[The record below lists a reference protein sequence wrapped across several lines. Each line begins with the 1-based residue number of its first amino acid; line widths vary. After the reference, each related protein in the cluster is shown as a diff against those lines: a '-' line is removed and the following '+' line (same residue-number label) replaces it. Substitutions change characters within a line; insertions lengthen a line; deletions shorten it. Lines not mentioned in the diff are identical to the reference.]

1 MCIICIST
9 VTVAS
14 LLAPTQAPS
23 EPEYSQKNIQQYE
36 FTNKACSKSM
46 LNKVKDNTICLKNG
60 KVYRWA
66 VKKTNTPSPIK
77 TKEPVP
83 TPNPTPSPTPTPT
96 PTPVAT
102 PTPTQTWKDPLE
114 GTRCNTENARIPNQI
129 HEIVCLKYS
138 TIFSQSSDNN
148 LYWFQNNKPQTATP
162 TPVTT
167 PTPTPTTIKTVYTQ
181 PSVVSD
187 SVELCKIKEVSQRRG
202 FTVAGFPEITQQ
214 YLQSIAKPVYKS
226 GTVKWAL
233 IPVDFADLP
242 GDTGWRLRL
251 EKETKLLSDWVEV
264 VSEGKLKVEW
274 VIANDWVR
282 LPGVSGDYPVTKV
295 KGLNNTTGGIK
306 LFQTAMA
313 TADPTF
319 DFTNVQTVNFM
330 LPMNQEIA
338 KEGENGFPW
347 DQHVKDL
354 VTNEGRISSFT
365 ISGKY
370 QTRPDTPLWA
380 YWFHEFGHGMA
391 LAHVGSGG
399 PEVPPFNEWD
409 IMGSQEGA
417 SLELSGWLRMLA
429 RWMPD
434 ERVYCKDSKS
444 ITKVELDLVPLSN
457 KDSGIKLAM
466 FPLSDTKALL
476 VESRRVTRFSCTTPT
491 PRNGVLVYVLDM
503 TLGNGQDFLVPVN
516 PPNRTVSERS
526 SCNGF
531 PSYNSLDI
539 LLHEGD
545 KVSYGGLT
553 IEFLKYSNYD
563 KIIISKP

>member
-1 MCIICIST
+1 M
-9 VTVAS
+9 S
-14 LLAPTQAPS
+14 LLAPTQITTDIPIQPIALVKKVS
-23 EPEYSQKNIQQYE
+23 VQEYNSIKKQEYK
-36 FTNKACSKSM
+36 FTNKPCSKSDFK
-46 LNKVKDNTICLKNG
+46 KVKGNTKCLKNG

-66 VKKTNTPSPIK
+66 KKVKL
-77 TKEPVP
+77 
-83 TPNPTPSPTPTPT
+83 PTPSPTPSPT
-96 PTPVAT
+96 P
-102 PTPTQTWKDPLE
+102 
-114 GTRCNTENARIPNQI
+114 
-129 HEIVCLKYS
+129 
-138 TIFSQSSDNN
+138 
-148 LYWFQNNKPQTATP
+148 
-162 TPVTT
+162 T
-167 PTPTPTTIKTVYTQ
+167 PTPTPTTIKTVYTP

-202 FTVAGFPEITQQ
+202 FTTAGFPEISQQ
-214 YLQSIAKPVYKS
+214 YLQSIAGPVHRS

-264 VSEGKLKVEW
+264 VSEGEFKVEW

-282 LPGVSGDYPVTKV
+282 VPGVSSDYPVAKV
-295 KGLNNTTGGIK
+295 RGLNNTPGGIK
-306 LFQTAMA
+306 LFNTAMA

-330 LPMNQEIA
+330 LPTNQTIA

-347 DQHVKDL
+347 DQHVKEL
-354 VTNEGRISSFT
+354 VTNEGRVSSFT
-365 ISGKY
+365 IAGQY
-370 QTRPDTPLWA
+370 QSRPDTPLWA
-380 YWFHEFGHGMA
+380 YWFHEFGHAMA
-391 LAHVGSGG
+391 LPHVGAGG

-409 IMGSQEGA
+409 IMGSQDGA

-429 RWMPD
+429 GWIPD
-434 ERVYCKDSKS
+434 ERIYCKDSKS
-444 ITKVELDLVPLSN
+444 IAKVELDLVPLSN
-457 KDSGIKLAM
+457 EDSGIKLAM

-503 TLGNGQDFLVPVN
+503 TLGHGQDFLVPVN
-516 PPNRTVSERS
+516 PLNRKVSERS

-531 PSYNSLDI
+531 PSYDSLDI

-553 IEFLKYSNYD
+553 IELVRHSNFD
-563 KIIISKP
+563 KIIVSKP